1 MRAQVA
7 STPSV
12 WALLLTH
19 CVKFG
24 SEDGDSPPVL
34 EWVLFTIEALMGAD
48 MFEAR
53 FVRVG
58 ATVCV

>member
-1 MRAQVA
+1 M
-7 STPSV
+7 